1 MLYQGARARVRAC
14 GAAEES
20 LVKATCRA
28 VKVGNSVSMLMEF
41 GVSKL
46 EFRQEPGSTSNS
58 TGASTAWLRGRSGQ
72 TKPHSRLP
80 TTAFVE
86 PSTELMVRLAN
97 SGALP
102 RTLTTRRSPLLRSST
117 LHLISAQQVAD
128 DGLRGAQH
136 RVDGAVGKLRRA
148 AAHIDHQAL
157 AALAQFDVALDV
169 GLLAQR
175 AVGKGD

>member
-1 MLYQGARARVRAC
+1 MLYQGARARVRAP
-14 GAAEES
+14 GAGGERF
-20 LVKATCRA
+20 VKGTCRGGE
-28 VKVGNSVSMLMEF
+28 VGKRVSMLMEF

-46 EFRQEPGSTSNS
+46 EFRQEPGSTSNP

-102 RTLTTRRSPLLRSST
+102 PTLTTTPSPPFPTST
-117 LHLISAQQVAD
+117 LHLM
-128 DGLRGAQH
+128 
-136 RVDGAVGKLRRA
+136 
-148 AAHIDHQAL
+148 
-157 AALAQFDVALDV
+157 
-169 GLLAQR
+169 
-175 AVGKGD
+175 

>member
-14 GAAEES
+14 GAAGGG
-20 LVKATCRA
+20 LVKDTCR
-28 VKVGNSVSMLMEF
+28 GGEGGES
-41 GVSKL
+41 GSKL
-46 EFRQEPGSTSNS
+46 MGFGGSEPGSTSNS

-117 LHLISAQQVAD
+117 LHLM
-128 DGLRGAQH
+128 
-136 RVDGAVGKLRRA
+136 
-148 AAHIDHQAL
+148 
-157 AALAQFDVALDV
+157 
-169 GLLAQR
+169 
-175 AVGKGD
+175 

>member
-14 GAAEES
+14 GAAQES

-41 GVSKL
+41 GASKL

-72 TKPHSRLP
+72 PKPHRRVP

-86 PSTELMVRLAN
+86 PGTEVMLGLA
-97 SGALP
+97 SRGAP
-102 RTLTTRRSPLLRSST
+102 RPTVAPGGSPLLRSST
-117 LHLISAQQVAD
+117 LHLM
-128 DGLRGAQH
+128 
-136 RVDGAVGKLRRA
+136 
-148 AAHIDHQAL
+148 
-157 AALAQFDVALDV
+157 
-169 GLLAQR
+169 
-175 AVGKGD
+175 